1 MTEITVCGKY
11 SDNAWGLVKLL
22 TERDIEGGEF
32 VTAIHI
38 IPRDSLT
45 IRIET
50 GHPEGSLAEAQRK
63 QHESE
68 SPWPPRL
75 FENPMLNS

>member
-22 TERDIEGGEF
+22 TERDIESGEF

-38 IPRDSLT
+38 IPRDSMT

-50 GHPEGSLAEAQRK
+50 GHHRSQ
-63 QHESE
+63 
-68 SPWPPRL
+68 
-75 FENPMLNS
+75 